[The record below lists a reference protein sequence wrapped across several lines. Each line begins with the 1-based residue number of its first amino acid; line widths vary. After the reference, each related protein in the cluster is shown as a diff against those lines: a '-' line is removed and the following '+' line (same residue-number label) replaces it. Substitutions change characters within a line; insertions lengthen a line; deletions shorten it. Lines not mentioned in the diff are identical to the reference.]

1 MEWKEHV
8 AWISPIAITMATAV
22 FFQYGRELRR
32 HRYLRGAVLM
42 FAFVAFGSAIIAG
55 FLGAMINKVA
65 PTNGVQS

>member
-1 MEWKEHV
+1 
-8 AWISPIAITMATAV
+8 
-22 FFQYGRELRR
+22 
-32 HRYLRGAVLM
+32 M